1 MTGRRR
7 DVDDLRDEI
16 QELFADLWQVPR
28 FSGIRNRFR
37 PQLDCFRT
45 DDPPELHV
53 VVELA
58 GVSPEQVEVVVFG
71 STLVVG
77 GSRERPGAPGARH
90 HQMEIEYGRFRRR
103 IELGID
109 VDPAGA
115 RANYERGMLTVVLPI
130 AERAP
135 AGERVTIEVHR
146 P

>member
-28 FSGIRNRFR
+28 FSGIRHRFR
-37 PQLDCFRT
+37 PQLDCFLT

-58 GVSPEQVEVVVFG
+58 GVRTEQIEVVVAG
-71 STLVVG
+71 GTLVVAG
-77 GSRERPGAPGARH
+77 NRERPGVPGARH
-90 HQMEIEYGRFRRR
+90 QQMEIEYGRFQRR

-109 VDPAGA
+109 VDTAGA
-115 RANYERGMLTVVLPI
+115 RAAYERGMLTVVLPI
-130 AERAP
+130 AQRAP
-135 AGERVTIEVHR
+135 AGERVTIEVR
-146 P
+146 RA